1 MNVDEAKKLK
11 ALMAENAQLKKL
23 VADLSLNKLALA
35 LSVSLEASLRRGGVV
50 KKMVTPDQK
59 AVPSISSVCI
69 INRVHRLWKTAA
81 RQVPPRKRKR
91 GGFKNQQRSVPQ
103 QALYPG
109 HVWSYGMSGAMTSS
123 TINAGAEPS

>member
-1 MNVDEAKKLK
+1 
-11 ALMAENAQLKKL
+11 
-23 VADLSLNKLALA
+23 
-35 LSVSLEASLRRGGVV
+35 
-50 KKMVTPDQK
+50 MVTPDQK

-103 QALYPG
+103 QTLYP
-109 HVWSYGMSGAMTSS
+109 VWSYDFVHDKCGGGAKLKMLCLSDEVASS
-123 TINAGAEPS
+123 QGSAMRSKWRPL